1 MTAAQTFDP
10 FMEWFVLPF
19 LRDKAEKSRT
29 KALNQATIA
38 LPVLG
43 RAGQDG
49 LLHPSTVA
57 SINQELGKLPY
68 RADPLLFD
76 YYTHPGVLAA
86 CLWTGDWRVHGK
98 NEQWS
103 CDCDDF
109 AAYAYEL
116 FRLTGAKEGWGF
128 WIWNLIIN
136 PSEQLWNAW
145 ANHVI
150 LGFRQW
156 ENGRFKTG
164 VMDTNSAA
172 NRQIIWFDLPPE
184 QAEAAV
190 MAHFGKIYD
199 VRYYR
204 AIRVEYP
211 FK

>member
-1 MTAAQTFDP
+1 MSTSQDFNP
-10 FMEWFVLPF
+10 FIEWFVLPF
-19 LRDKAEKSRT
+19 LRDKKQKSML
-29 KALNQATIA
+29 KAAGMPKIA

-57 SINQELGKLPY
+57 AINQELGRLPY

-76 YYTHPGVLAA
+76 YYSHPGVIARCLAS
-86 CLWTGDWRVHGK
+86 GDWRIQDS

-116 FRLTGAKEGWGF
+116 FRLTGAKEEYGF
-128 WIWNLIIN
+128 WIWNLIID
-136 PSEQLWNAW
+136 PAEQLWNAW
-145 ANHVI
+145 ANHVV
-150 LGFRQW
+150 LGFRQY
-156 ENGRFKTG
+156 ENGQYKTG

-172 NRQIIWFDLPPE
+172 NRQIIWFDVPPE
-184 QAEAAV
+184 QASVPV
-190 MAHFGKIYD
+190 MQHFGKLYK
-199 VRYYR
+199 VNYFR
-204 AIRVEYP
+204 ALHVEYP